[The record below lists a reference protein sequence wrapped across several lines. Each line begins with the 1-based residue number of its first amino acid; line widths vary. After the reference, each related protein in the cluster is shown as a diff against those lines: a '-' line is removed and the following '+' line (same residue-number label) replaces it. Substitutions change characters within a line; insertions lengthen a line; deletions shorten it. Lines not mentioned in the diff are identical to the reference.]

1 MYYYITFIPII
12 FQGLWNILEY
22 PHLDVNIQSNNIKL
36 MNKEMGYL
44 DTKPMDFNSLN
55 ENHINFNIQ
64 EIDFIKNNE
73 YRDYYTMIKLNH
85 YIYLIN
91 KNKLNV
97 DVQLLDN
104 DSILLS
110 LKYQNKIDKTLHLS
124 SIKNN

>member
-22 PHLDVNIQSNNIKL
+22 PHLNLNIQSNNIKL
-36 MNKEMGYL
+36 MNKQMGYL
-44 DTKPMDFNSLN
+44 DTRPMELKSID

-64 EIDFIKNNE
+64 EIDLKKNNE
-73 YRDYYTMIKLNH
+73 YRDYYAMIKLNH

-97 DVQLLDN
+97 DIQLLDN
-104 DSILLS
+104 DSILLR
-110 LKYQNKIDKTLHLS
+110 LKYENKIDKKLHLS
-124 SIKNN
+124 SIK